1 MLDLRS
7 DTVTRP
13 TAGMRQA
20 MASAEVGDDVF
31 GDDPTVNLLQEEVAQ
46 LLGKAAALLVP
57 SGTMSNQIA
66 LLAQTHPGQQV
77 VLEAGAHIYRYEA
90 GAPAALAGVLIA
102 PVEGEHGALTWAQI
116 EAALNPDDLHAAP
129 PALIC
134 LENTHNRSGG
144 RIFPQP
150 LLVEIGREAHARNLR
165 VHLDGA
171 RLWNA
176 HVATGLPL
184 AELAAPADTV
194 SVCFSKALGAPVG
207 SLLAGDGPT
216 IARARRCRKM
226 LGGGMRQAGILAAA
240 CRYALA
246 HHLPR
251 LADDHARARRLAASL
266 ANPLVGLDHEVQ
278 TNIVILRVSPPATA
292 AALLAYLK
300 SRGILGVGFGPGRV
314 RLVPHLDIDDHG
326 LDLVIGALNDFTGAA
341 A

>member
-13 TAGMRQA
+13 TFGMRQA
-20 MASAEVGDDVF
+20 MAAAEVGDDVF
-31 GDDPTVNLLQEEVAQ
+31 GDDPTVNLLQEEVAR
-46 LLGKAAALLVP
+46 LLGKDAALLVP

-66 LLAQTHPGQQV
+66 LLSQTRPGQQV

-90 GAPAALAGVLIA
+90 GAPAALGGVQIT
-102 PVEGEHGALTWAQI
+102 PVEGERGALTWALV

-134 LENTHNRSGG
+134 LENTHNRAGG
-144 RIFPQP
+144 RVFPQH
-150 LLVEIGREAHARNLR
+150 LAVEIGREARARELR

-176 HVATGLPL
+176 HVATGLSL
-184 AELAAPADTV
+184 AELAAPAHTV

-207 SLLAGDGPT
+207 SVLAGDAAT
-216 IARARRCRKM
+216 IGRARRYRKM
-226 LGGGMRQAGILAAA
+226 LGGGMRQAGILAEA
-240 CRYALA
+240 CRYALV

-251 LADDHARARRLAASL
+251 LAEDHARACRLAAAL
-266 ANPLVGLDHEVQ
+266 ANPLLALDHEVQ
-278 TNIVILRVSPPATA
+278 TNIVILRVAPPATA
-292 AALLAYLK
+292 AALLAFLK

-314 RLVPHLDIDDHG
+314 RLVPHLDIDDDG
-326 LDLVIGALNDFTGAA
+326 LEVVIVALNDFAGADA
-341 A
+341 